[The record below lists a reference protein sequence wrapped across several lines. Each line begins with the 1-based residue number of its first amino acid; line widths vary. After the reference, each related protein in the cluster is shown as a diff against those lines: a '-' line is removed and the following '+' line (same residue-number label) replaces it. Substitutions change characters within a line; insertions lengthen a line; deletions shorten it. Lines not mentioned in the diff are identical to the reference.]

1 MTTSEQELDQFQR
14 HMQQLTDE
22 APEINEFLEYVEAA
36 EAPGELDAKYKELI
50 SLAIG
55 IVSHCEPCIL
65 WHTNGALEA
74 GATREEV
81 LGALKIAVVMGGGPG
96 LAYAVK
102 AHQVLD
108 DLESVR

>member
-1 MTTSEQELDQFQR
+1 MTDSKRELAQFQE
-14 HMQQLTDE
+14 HMEGLTEE
-22 APEINEFLEYVEAA
+22 APEIEEFLEYVEAA
-36 EAPGELDAKYKELI
+36 EAPGALDPKYKELI

-65 WHTNGALEA
+65 WHTNAALES

-81 LGALKIAVVMGGGPG
+81 LSALKIAVVMGGGPG

-108 DLESVR
+108 DLSE

>member
-1 MTTSEQELDQFQR
+1 MSDSQQDLAQFQR
-14 HMQQLTDE
+14 HLGELTDE
-22 APEINEFLEYVEAA
+22 VPEIEEFLGYVEAA
-36 EAPGELDAKYKELI
+36 EAPGGLDPKYKELI

-55 IVSHCEPCIL
+55 VVTHCEPCIL
-65 WHTNGALEA
+65 WHTDGALQA

-81 LGALKIAVVMGGGPG
+81 LGALKMAVVMGGGPG

-108 DLESVR
+108 ELAE